1 MTTLEEARTVL
12 NKLSVADRQSVIEWL
27 THDSEE
33 VAPGI
38 FRTPGVCGGEACVRD
53 LRLTVWLLEE
63 GRRAG
68 STDAQLIQSHPTL
81 TREDVTRAWDYVLAH
96 GEEIDRAIRENSE
109 V

>member
-1 MTTLEEARTVL
+1 LPLPTQIIIFTPMTTLEEARTVL

-53 LRLTVWLLEE
+53 LRLPVSPRT
-63 GRRAG
+63 
-68 STDAQLIQSHPTL
+68 SS
-81 TREDVTRAWDYVLAH
+81 
-96 GEEIDRAIRENSE
+96 
-109 V
+109 